1 MPTTRSISGA
11 SSGDYD
17 PSPGLEGIQATILAI
32 NSADD
37 ERNPPETGI
46 LDRELKHIKSARLY
60 LIPASEDTRGHLTAA
75 LAKFWKQQL
84 QDLLATTPKR
94 GTYYEHPAK
103 AGTTPPARYRAAA
116 RQSVVRLMS
125 CQFR

>member
-60 LIPASEDTRGHLTAA
+60 LIPASHLTAA

-94 GTYYEHPAK
+94 GTY
-103 AGTTPPARYRAAA
+103 
-116 RQSVVRLMS
+116 
-125 CQFR
+125 